1 MRTAF
6 ARSGCVSARRFAAG
20 IGTPDLADPGCNAA
34 WPLEGTYEPSP
45 WDCRSREQVALYES
59 SDGTEGTQLDGQPC
73 VILWTR
79 GRHSGTVRKSPLMR
93 VTDDAGRYAVVASM
107 GGAPKHPVWYL
118 NLVADPTC
126 RCRTAPTCET
136 TPGRVVEGDEKAE
149 WWKRATEV
157 WPAYDEYQ
165 TKTDRAIPLVVL
177 EPR

>member
-1 MRTAF
+1 MT
-6 ARSGCVSARRFAAG
+6 
-20 IGTPDLADPGCNAA
+20 I
-34 WPLEGTYEPSP
+34 EGTYEPSAWRP
-45 WDCRSREQVALYES
+45 IAEQVALYES
-59 SDGTEGTQLDGQPC
+59 SNGTQGTELEGKPC

-79 GRHSGTVRKSPLMR
+79 GRHSGAVRKSPLMR

-118 NLVADPTC
+118 NLQADPVVSLQDGAELNDY
-126 RCRTAPTCET
+126 TA
-136 TPGRVVEGDEKAE
+136 RVVEGDEKDA